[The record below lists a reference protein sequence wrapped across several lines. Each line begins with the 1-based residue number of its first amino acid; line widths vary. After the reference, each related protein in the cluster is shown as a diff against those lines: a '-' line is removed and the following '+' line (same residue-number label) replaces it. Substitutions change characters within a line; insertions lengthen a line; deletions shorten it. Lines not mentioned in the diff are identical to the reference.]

1 MIEKLL
7 DKLASITSYFLYL
20 LVALIIY
27 DLTNRY
33 LFSSGS
39 IALQELE
46 WHIFD
51 FIMLFSLYFTL
62 KLDGHVRVDIF
73 YSKFSEKFQR
83 YIDIFAHLFFIIPFS
98 VLVIYTSFDFV
109 TISYLQHETSSDP
122 GGLPYRFVVK
132 SFVIFGFGLLILQSI
147 IRLKNT
153 IQR

>member
-7 DKLASITSYFLYL
+7 DRLSDITSYLLYL

-73 YSKFSEKFQR
+73 YSKLPEKFQR
-83 YIDIFAHLFFIIPFS
+83 YIDIFSHLFFIIPFS
-98 VLVIYTSFDFV
+98 ILVIYTSFDFI
-109 TISYLQHETSSDP
+109 TLSYLQNETSSDP

-132 SFVIFGFGLLILQSI
+132 SFVIFGFGLLILQSV